1 MATSTEKWYVKYAW
15 IIFFVFGLLWVIA
28 APINLMGRPPNPPS
42 PEDMT
47 GLTLDEMGARI
58 PGLRGYISSISVQ
71 LGNFML
77 AMGVLIMGIAAVP
90 YRKGEKWAWYVAWIL
105 PVVLIIQIANSLPTG
120 GYLVELDLAFLPVA
134 LAGLFLP
141 YRKFFPKQQ
150 VGP

>member
-15 IIFFVFGLLWVIA
+15 IIFFAFGLLWVIA

-58 PGLRGYISSISVQ
+58 PGLRGYISSISAQ

-90 YRKGEKWAWYVAWIL
+90 YRKGEKWAWYVFWIL
-105 PVVLIIQIANSLPTG
+105 PVSLVIQLINSRGGLGWQADFAFIFVL
-120 GYLVELDLAFLPVA
+120 
-134 LAGLFLP
+134 LAGLFAP
-141 YRKFFPKQQ
+141 YRKFFPKGR
-150 VGP
+150 VVP